1 MRRRSSDLQAL
12 RGSVLISTPTTLI
25 LSWINNL
32 KIERAESVNKNKSA
46 AGTNPHTT
54 DQYISIYQLNAL
66 LQVLHL
72 I

>member
-25 LSWINNL
+25 FSWINNL
-32 KIERAESVNKNKSA
+32 KIERAGSVNNNKSA
-46 AGTNPHTT
+46 ADTDLHTT